1 MNLSPIKLFKYV
13 KPALVTNSKPLQ
25 RGTLS
30 YCDPEAKSIFC
41 SMITSYTGAGYV
53 RTNRSIYDLMEEG
66 TYPAKFF
73 APSDL
78 NGKDVLDVG
87 TGGGQVVLD
96 LQKRGAN
103 PIGIDI
109 HSYPEHSAHP
119 ELYKIA
125 DAADTKLPEKSY
137 DRIYS
142 AWSIFSFKSENNDFK
157 IKTLIE
163 MKRILKDEGRIR
175 LGALFSGIKELVKK
189 AGELKITAE
198 DVSDSSPRWI
208 ELAKIK

>member
-1 MNLSPIKLFKYV
+1 MNLSPIKLFSYI
-13 KPALVTNSKPLQ
+13 KPALVTKSKTLQ
-25 RGTLS
+25 SNDLS

-41 SMITSYTGAGYV
+41 SMVTSYTGAGYI

-66 TYPAKFF
+66 TYPANFF

-96 LQKRGAN
+96 LQKRGAKA
-103 PIGIDI
+103 IGIDI
-109 HSYPEHSAHP
+109 YSYPEHS

-142 AWSIFSFKSENNDFK
+142 AWSIFSFKSEKNDFK
-157 IKTLIE
+157 IKTLNE

-175 LGALFSGIKELVKK
+175 LGALFLGIKELVKR
-189 AGELKITAE
+189 AGGLKITAE
-198 DVSDSSPRWI
+198 DTARPNPRWI